1 MNNIP
6 YFLSHLPIW
15 KANAK
20 DTVKITKRARAK
32 EHQFDTVDKK
42 TNDIVVKKCPICGI
56 KYRVS
61 YRLRNVKKTCSP
73 SCSPSCSQKLRN
85 RTLKPTDWVEDAIKM
100 RKDGMILSDI
110 ALRVNRSTST
120 VWKQLKMNGVEK

>member
-20 DTVKITKRARAK
+20 DTVKITKRARVK

-42 TNDIVVKKCPICGI
+42 SEDVVVK
-56 KYRVS
+56 
-61 YRLRNVKKTCSP
+61 
-73 SCSPSCSQKLRN
+73 
-85 RTLKPTDWVEDAIKM
+85 
-100 RKDGMILSDI
+100 
-110 ALRVNRSTST
+110 
-120 VWKQLKMNGVEK
+120 

>member
-6 YFLSHLPIW
+6 YFLSYLPIW
-15 KANAK
+15 KANVK

-32 EHQFDTVDKK
+32 EHQFDAFDKK
-42 TNDIVVKKCPICGI
+42 SEDVVVKQCPVCGI

-61 YRLRNVKKTCSP
+61 YRLRNIKKTCSP
-73 SCSPSCSQKLRN
+73 SCSHKLRN

-100 RKDGMILSDI
+100 RQDGMILSDI
-110 ALRVNRSTST
+110 ALRVNRSIST
-120 VWKQLKMNGVEK
+120 VWKQLKGRGFK

>member
-15 KANAK
+15 KANVK

-42 TNDIVVKKCPICGI
+42 SEDVVVKECPVCGI

-61 YRLRNVKKTCSP
+61 YRLRNIKKTCNP
-73 SCSPSCSQKLRN
+73 SCGHKLRN
-85 RTLKPTDWVEDAIKM
+85 QKLKKSDDWVDDAIKM
-100 RKDGMILSDI
+100 RQEGMILSDI
-110 ALRVNRSTST
+110 ALRVNRSITT
-120 VWKQLKMNGVEK
+120 VWKQLKLKGIK

>member
-15 KANAK
+15 KANVK
-20 DTVKITKRARAK
+20 DTVKITKRARVK
-32 EHQFDTVDKK
+32 EHQFDAVDKK
-42 TNDIVVKKCPICGI
+42 SEDVVVKQCPVCGI

-61 YRLRNVKKTCSP
+61 YRLRNIKKTCSP
-73 SCSPSCSQKLRN
+73 SCVHKLRN
-85 RTLKPTDWVEDAIKM
+85 QKLKKSDDWVEDAIKM
-100 RKDGMILSDI
+100 RQEGMILTDI

-120 VWKQLKMNGVEK
+120 VWKQLKLKGID

>member
-1 MNNIP
+1 MNNVP

-15 KANAK
+15 KANVK
-20 DTVKITKRARAK
+20 DTVKIAKRVK

-42 TNDIVVKKCPICGI
+42 SEDVVVKECPVCGI

-61 YRLRNVKKTCSP
+61 YRLRNIKKTCSP
-73 SCSPSCSQKLRN
+73 LCGHKLRN
-85 RTLKPTDWVEDAIKM
+85 QKLKKSDDWVKNAIKM
-100 RKDGMILSDI
+100 RQEGMILTDI

-120 VWKQLKMNGVEK
+120 VWKHLKK

>member
-15 KANAK
+15 KANVK
-20 DTVKITKRARAK
+20 DTVKITKRARTK

-42 TNDIVVKKCPICGI
+42 SAELVVKQCPICGI

-61 YRLRNVKKTCSP
+61 YRLRNIKKTCSP
-73 SCSPSCSQKLRN
+73 SCGQKLRN
-85 RTLKPTDWVEDAIKM
+85 QTLKPTDWVDDAIKM
-100 RKDGMILSDI
+100 RQEGMILSDI

-120 VWKQLKMNGVEK
+120 VWKHLKKRGFE

>member
-20 DTVKITKRARAK
+20 DTVKIMKRTRAK

-42 TNDIVVKKCPICGI
+42 SEDVVVKQCPVCGI

-61 YRLRNVKKTCSP
+61 YRLRNIKKTCSP
-73 SCSPSCSQKLRN
+73 SCGQKLRN
-85 RTLKPTDWVEDAIKM
+85 QTLIPTDWVDDAIKM
-100 RKDGMILSDI
+100 RQEGMILSDI
-110 ALRVNRSTST
+110 ALRVNRSITT
-120 VWKQLKMNGVEK
+120 VWKQLKMKGIK

>member
-6 YFLSHLPIW
+6 YFLSHLPIC

-32 EHQFDTVDKK
+32 EHQFDTVAKK
-42 TNDIVVKKCPICGI
+42 TNDIVVKKCPVCGI

-61 YRLRNVKKTCSP
+61 YRLRNVKKT
-73 SCSPSCSQKLRN
+73 CSPSCSQKLRN

-100 RKDGMILSDI
+100 RQDGMILSDI

-120 VWKQLKMNGVEK
+120 VWKQLKMNGVDK

>member
-15 KANAK
+15 KANVK

-42 TNDIVVKKCPICGI
+42 SENVVVKQCPVCGI

-61 YRLRNVKKTCSP
+61 YRLRNIKKT
-73 SCSPSCSQKLRN
+73 CSPSCSQKLRN

-100 RKDGMILSDI
+100 
-110 ALRVNRSTST
+110 
-120 VWKQLKMNGVEK
+120 

>member
-15 KANAK
+15 KANVK
-20 DTVKITKRARAK
+20 DTVKIKKSSRVK

-42 TNDIVVKKCPICGI
+42 SNNVVVKQCPICGI

-61 YRLRNVKKTCSP
+61 YRLRNIKKTCSP
-73 SCSPSCSQKLRN
+73 SCGQKLRN
-85 RTLKPTDWVEDAIKM
+85 QTLKPTDWVDNAIKM
-100 RKDGMILSDI
+100 RQEGMILSDI

-120 VWKQLKMNGVEK
+120 VWKHLKK

>member
-6 YFLSHLPIW
+6 YFLSHLPMW
-15 KANAK
+15 KANVK

-42 TNDIVVKKCPICGI
+42 SAELVVKQCPICGI

-61 YRLRNVKKTCSP
+61 YRLRNIKKTCSP
-73 SCSPSCSQKLRN
+73 SCGQKLRN
-85 RTLKPTDWVEDAIKM
+85 QTLKPTDWVDDAIKM
-100 RKDGMILSDI
+100 RQEGMILSDI

-120 VWKQLKMNGVEK
+120 VWKHLKKRGFE

>member
-15 KANAK
+15 KANGK

-42 TNDIVVKKCPICGI
+42 SGDVVVKQCPVCGV

-61 YRLRNVKKTCSP
+61 YRLRNIKKTCSS
-73 SCSPSCSQKLRN
+73 SCGHKLRN
-85 RTLKPTDWVEDAIKM
+85 QKLKKPTDWVDDAIKM
-100 RKDGMILSDI
+100 RQEGIILSDI
-110 ALRVNRSTST
+110 ALKVNRSITT
-120 VWKQLKMNGVEK
+120 VWKQLKERGFK

>member
-6 YFLSHLPIW
+6 YFLAHLPIW

-20 DTVKITKRARAK
+20 DTVKITRRARTK

-42 TNDIVVKKCPICGI
+42 SGDIVVKQCPVCGV

-61 YRLRNVKKTCSP
+61 YRLRNIKKTCSP
-73 SCSPSCSQKLRN
+73 SCGQILRN
-85 RTLKPTDWVEDAIKM
+85 KTLKPTDWVEDAIKM
-100 RKDGMILSDI
+100 RQEGMILSDI

-120 VWKQLKMNGVEK
+120 VWKQLKLKGID

>member
-6 YFLSHLPIW
+6 YFLAHLPIW
-15 KANAK
+15 KANVK

-42 TNDIVVKKCPICGI
+42 SGDVVVKQCPVCGV

-61 YRLRNVKKTCSP
+61 YRLRNIKKTCSP
-73 SCSPSCSQKLRN
+73 SCEQKFRN
-85 RTLKPTDWVEDAIKM
+85 QTLKPTDWVDDAIKM
-100 RKDGMILSDI
+100 RQEGMILSDI

-120 VWKQLKMNGVEK
+120 VWKQLKLKGID

>member
-1 MNNIP
+1 M
-6 YFLSHLPIW
+6 PIW

-42 TNDIVVKKCPICGI
+42 SGDVVVKQCPVCGV

-61 YRLRNVKKTCSP
+61 YRLRNIKKTCSP
-73 SCSPSCSQKLRN
+73 SCGQKLRN
-85 RTLKPTDWVEDAIKM
+85 QTLKPTDWVDEAIKM
-100 RKDGMILSDI
+100 RQDGMILSDI
-110 ALRVNRSTST
+110 ALRVNRATST
-120 VWKQLKMNGVEK
+120 VWKQLKLKGIE

>member
-6 YFLSHLPIW
+6 YFLSHLHIW

-42 TNDIVVKKCPICGI
+42 SGDIVVKQCPVCGV

-61 YRLRNVKKTCSP
+61 YRLRNIKKTCSP
-73 SCSPSCSQKLRN
+73 SCGQKYRN
-85 RTLKPTDWVEDAIKM
+85 KTLKPTDWVEDAIKM
-100 RKDGMILSDI
+100 RQEGMILSDI

-120 VWKQLKMNGVEK
+120 VWKQLKLKGID

>member
-6 YFLSHLPIW
+6 YFLSHLNIW
-15 KANAK
+15 KANVK

-42 TNDIVVKKCPICGI
+42 SEDVVVKECPVCGI

-61 YRLRNVKKTCSP
+61 YRLRNIKKTCSP
-73 SCSPSCSQKLRN
+73 SCGHKLRN
-85 RTLKPTDWVEDAIKM
+85 QNLKKSDDWVEDAIKM
-100 RKDGMILSDI
+100 RQEGMILSDI
-110 ALRVNRSTST
+110 ALRVNRATST
-120 VWKQLKMNGVEK
+120 VWKQLKLKGIE

>member
-15 KANAK
+15 KANVK

-42 TNDIVVKKCPICGI
+42 SEDIVVKQCPICGI

-61 YRLRNVKKTCSP
+61 YRLRNIKKTCSP
-73 SCSPSCSQKLRN
+73 TCGHKLRN
-85 RTLKPTDWVEDAIKM
+85 QKLKKSDDWVEDAIKM
-100 RKDGMILSDI
+100 RQEGMILTDI
-110 ALRVNRSTST
+110 ALRVNRATST
-120 VWKQLKMNGVEK
+120 VWKQLKLKGIN

>member
-15 KANAK
+15 KANVK
-20 DTVKITKRARAK
+20 DTVKIKKSSRVK

-42 TNDIVVKKCPICGI
+42 SNNVVVKQCPVCGI

-61 YRLRNVKKTCSP
+61 YRLRNIKKTCSP
-73 SCSPSCSQKLRN
+73 SCEQKLKNSKTTEWIEKAIELRN
-85 RTLKPTDWVEDAIKM
+85 E
-100 RKDGMILSDI
+100 GMILSDI
-110 ALRVNRSTST
+110 ALRVNRSITT
-120 VWKQLKMNGVEK
+120 VWKQLKMKGIK

>member
-15 KANAK
+15 KANVK
-20 DTVKITKRARAK
+20 DTVKITKRTRAK

-42 TNDIVVKKCPICGI
+42 SGDVVVKQCPVCGI

-61 YRLRNVKKTCSP
+61 YRLRNIKKTCSP
-73 SCSPSCSQKLRN
+73 SCGQKLRN
-85 RTLKPTDWVEDAIKM
+85 QTLKPTDWVDEAIKM
-100 RKDGMILSDI
+100 RQEGMILSDI
-110 ALRVNRSTST
+110 ALRVNRATST
-120 VWKQLKMNGVEK
+120 V

>member
-15 KANAK
+15 KANVK
-20 DTVKITKRARAK
+20 DTVKIKKSSRAK
-32 EHQFDTVDKK
+32 EHQFDAFDKK
-42 TNDIVVKKCPICGI
+42 SEDVVVKQCPVCGI

-61 YRLRNVKKTCSP
+61 YRLRNIKKT
-73 SCSPSCSQKLRN
+73 CSPSCSQKLRN

-100 RKDGMILSDI
+100 RQDGMILSDV
-110 ALRVNRSTST
+110 ALRVNRSIST
-120 VWKQLKMNGVEK
+120 VWKQLKKRGFK

>member
-42 TNDIVVKKCPICGI
+42 SGEIVVKQCPVCGV

-61 YRLRNVKKTCSP
+61 YRLKNIKKTCSP
-73 SCSPSCSQKLRN
+73 SCGQKYRN
-85 RTLKPTDWVEDAIKM
+85 KTLKPTDWVEDAIKM
-100 RKDGMILSDI
+100 RQEGMILSDI

-120 VWKQLKMNGVEK
+120 VWKQLKLKGID